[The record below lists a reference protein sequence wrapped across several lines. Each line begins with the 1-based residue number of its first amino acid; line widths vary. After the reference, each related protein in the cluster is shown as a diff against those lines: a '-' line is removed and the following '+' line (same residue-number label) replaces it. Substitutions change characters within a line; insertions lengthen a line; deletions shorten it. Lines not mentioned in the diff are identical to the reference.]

1 MISTLSAAFILG
13 FAGSLHCLGMCG
25 PLVSALETIT
35 TPEKWRLHQ
44 WLHHCG
50 RWLTYALLG
59 LAAGS
64 VGQTFAALG
73 FQRWIVLIAGIA
85 MLSMLLIPAL
95 GHVGLQPA
103 QRLSDAVRKQLG
115 KMMHTRNPLYRFAVG
130 MLHGLLPCG
139 LVYAALAGAVSTS
152 SAWQGMLFM
161 TVFGIST
168 TPALLAVSRIMN
180 WLKQRFNINSI
191 KHVQGALMIVAL
203 LVLLR
208 GANLG
213 IPMLSP
219 KLNANKA
226 QMECCHR

>member
-1 MISTLSAAFILG
+1 
-13 FAGSLHCLGMCG
+13 MCG

-35 TPEKWRLHQ
+35 APDKWRMHQ
-44 WLHHCG
+44 WLHHSG

-59 LAAGS
+59 IAAGS

-73 FQRWIVLIAGIA
+73 FQRWIVLIAGIG

-95 GHVGLQPA
+95 GHAGLQPA
-103 QRLSDAVRKQLG
+103 QRLSGVVRKQLG
-115 KMMHTRNPLYRFAVG
+115 KMMHIRNPRYRFAVG

-139 LVYAALAGAVSTS
+139 LVYAALAGAVATT

-161 TVFGIST
+161 TVFGIAT

-180 WLKQRFNINSI
+180 WLKQRFNITSI
-191 KHVQGALMIVAL
+191 KHVQGALMIVAV
-203 LVLLR
+203 LVMLR

-219 KLNANKA
+219 KVNTSKA
-226 QMECCHR
+226 QMECCHK